1 MLFPIISVLRTAC
14 SSTRSYIPRTDKR
27 QSSWEMA
34 HKERKWNTLDPL
46 KLNVPLTIRVGSS
59 SVGLISYWIF
69 RGRDTRAHC
78 IIGSFPVPSTISRL
92 IPLWTNLNNLS
103 FKNEICL
110 WPSNMVNAGKNS
122 LCSLKECV
130 FCSCLAFYLCFSQIC
145 LSCHLIWLCVCVYT
159 HALNSCLTFWP
170 HGL

>member
-1 MLFPIISVLRTAC
+1 
-14 SSTRSYIPRTDKR
+14 
-27 QSSWEMA
+27 MA
-34 HKERKWNTLDPL
+34 HKERKCNTLDPL
-46 KLNVPLTIRVGSS
+46 KLNVPLTIRVESS

-78 IIGSFPVPSTISRL
+78 ILYFWIIGSFPVPSTISRL
-92 IPLWTNLNNLS
+92 IPLWTNLNYLS

-122 LCSLKECV
+122 LCSWKECV
-130 FCSCLAFYLCFSQIC
+130 FCSCLAFCLYVSVQIC
-145 LSCHLIWLCVCVYT
+145 LSCHLIWLCVCVHTCT
-159 HALNSCLTFWP
+159 HSCLTLWP